1 MYSRNKVRTS
11 VTPKEVNPFG
21 LQFSLQAQ
29 ATTVN
34 ERPAQSSKQVTQ
46 GKESSVKKSNISK
59 QGPSEATVKTAHDS
73 SDFRFAREQH
83 SNPYRSLSE
92 YTSSSSHP
100 ASGRR
105 HSQPLG
111 REGESHERHSSAIYP
126 SAGVTDHRNAPK
138 HRQVHHPATAY
149 ATQLTDLAQ
158 PENVSSQYLKGQ
170 REDCS
175 NNPYIQQSP
184 RQVHSAGAV
193 QSRQP
198 KGPMHIPAANITIF
212 TCDKVTIAESP
223 SIPGIPIIYRSPEER
238 AANPDRLNL
247 DRRRLT
253 ICPILEGEDH
263 LRLLNFQHNSIRK
276 IEHLT
281 SLRRLIFLDLY
292 DNHLEEITG
301 LGALK
306 SLRVLMLGKNRI
318 KKIENL
324 NAMTKL
330 DVLDLHGNQIEKVEN
345 LGHLE
350 ELRVLNLAGNNITH
364 VNNMAGMEALAEL
377 NLRRNKIITV
387 SDVDYLPSLQ
397 RLFLSFNC
405 ITSYEDICCIADAPS
420 LSEVS
425 LDGNPLSQDI
435 NYKSI
440 ILRNVKQIR
449 QLDMKRI
456 TEDERR
462 VTTTAVKKEEDKKKE
477 TSKLVV
483 LKEKRRLAI
492 NNAARQWEV
501 TKSTAMAKTI
511 HLQPGSY
518 SMTRERE
525 ASTPDNMYS
534 RPGSGDM
541 DTDRSQSIDLLD
553 DKSRASSRTSM
564 HSESRKSSKAPTP
577 DLLANI
583 SSEACHLAELEGD
596 TLNLYGAGSM
606 EALDKNWGVQAAGSV
621 TTVSFKFIDFE
632 EVAKHLHKI
641 RIRFPNVST
650 ILIGECNLNSLQQL
664 NALTSLRRLESISLT
679 DEGNPLT
686 MFSLWKPYLLFRLS
700 HLSIKQ
706 INNKQVSELDRKHAE
721 NLFAPISHIT
731 TSQLPPSRLLGL
743 LGDHCRRNTQ
753 ALSELELKA
762 KKQLNADQKTSS
774 ENVGRA
780 GLQYYS
786 EQVLEGLLRE
796 RVSRAVFARTYIKE
810 LTSEAID
817 INKKQNALEKIWP
830 QMFVEMIHSA
840 VHKMWNLEEYRCTEL
855 RDFQK
860 RK

>member
-34 ERPAQSSKQVTQ
+34 ERPAQSSHQ
-46 GKESSVKKSNISK
+46 
-59 QGPSEATVKTAHDS
+59 S

-111 REGESHERHSSAIYP
+111 REGEGHERHSSATYP
-126 SAGVTDHRNAPK
+126 SAGVTEHRNAPK

-175 NNPYIQQSP
+175 NNPYIEQSP

-212 TCDKVTIAESP
+212 TCDKVMIAESP

-564 HSESRKSSKAPTP
+564 HSVSRKSSKAPTP

-679 DEGNPLT
+679 NEGNPLT

-796 RVSRAVFARTYIKE
+796 RVSRSVFARTYIKE